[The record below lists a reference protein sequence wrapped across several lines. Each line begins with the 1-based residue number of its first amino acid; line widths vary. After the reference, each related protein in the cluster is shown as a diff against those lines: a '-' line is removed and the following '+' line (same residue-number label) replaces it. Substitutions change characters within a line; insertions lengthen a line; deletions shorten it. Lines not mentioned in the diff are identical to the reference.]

1 MSDVRLSDVCI
12 AAVADLFRDDG
23 EIMVSPMAP
32 VPAVAARLAKK
43 TFAPD
48 LVLTD
53 GFNKIIAN
61 VAPYGVPDP
70 NQVVEGWMP
79 FRKVFDTLWWGKRHV
94 VMGATQ
100 VDRYGNQNISCIG
113 DFKQPKVQLLGSRGA
128 PGNTICHTTSY
139 WVPKQTKHVFVTK
152 VDVVSGLGY
161 DNAARL
167 PEASRRFHEIR
178 AVVSNLGVFDFQTSD
193 HRMRL
198 RSLHP
203 GVSADDVIA
212 ATGFELEIRADVP
225 TTRTPTAEE
234 VALIRELDPKGL
246 ADKELAA

>member
-12 AAVADLFRDDG
+12 AAVADLFRNDG

-43 TFAPD
+43 TFAPE

-70 NQVVEGWMP
+70 DQVVEGWMP

-94 VMGATQ
+94 IMGATQ
-100 VDRYGNQNISCIG
+100 VDQYGNQNISCIG
-113 DFKQPKVQLLGSRGA
+113 DFQKPKVQLLGSRGA
-128 PGNTICHTTSY
+128 PGNTISHTTSY
-139 WVPKQTKHVFVTK
+139 WVPKHTKHVFVPK

-161 DNAARL
+161 DNAAKL
-167 PEASRRFHEIR
+167 PEVTRARHEIR
-178 AVVSNLGVFDFQTSD
+178 AVVSNLGVLDFQTDD
-193 HRMRL
+193 HRMRI
-198 RSLHP
+198 RSIHP
-203 GVSADDVIA
+203 GVKLDDVIA
-212 ATGFELEIRADVP
+212 NTGFELIVPADLP
-225 TTRTPTAEE
+225 ETRTPTADE
-234 VALIRELDPKGL
+234 VALIRALDPKGI
-246 ADKELAA
+246 ADKELGA

>member
-12 AAVADLFRDDG
+12 AAVADLFRNDG

-43 TFAPD
+43 TFAPE

-70 NQVVEGWMP
+70 DQVVEGWMP

-94 VMGATQ
+94 IMGATQ
-100 VDRYGNQNISCIG
+100 VDQYGNQNISCIG
-113 DFKQPKVQLLGSRGA
+113 DFQKPKVQLLGSRGA
-128 PGNTICHTTSY
+128 PGNTISHTTSY
-139 WVPKQTKHVFVTK
+139 WVPKHTKHVFVPK

-161 DNAARL
+161 DNAAKL
-167 PEASRRFHEIR
+167 PEVTRARHEIR
-178 AVVSNLGVFDFQTSD
+178 AVVSNLGVFDFQTDD
-193 HRMRL
+193 HRMRI
-198 RSLHP
+198 RSIHP
-203 GVSADDVIA
+203 GVKLDDVIA
-212 ATGFELEIRADVP
+212 NTGFELIVPADLP
-225 TTRTPTAEE
+225 ETRTPTADE
-234 VALIRELDPKGL
+234 VALIRALDPKGI
-246 ADKELAA
+246 ADKELGA